1 MEPSVRLGKNDRI
14 VFIGD
19 SITDA
24 DRDERAYAPLGRGYV
39 HFVGNTLLARYPRLN
54 LDIVNTGVGGDTLV
68 DMEKRWESD
77 CVAYRPNVLSVM
89 IGVNDAWYLATD
101 SKAGGRVSDPAHYEV
116 TYDQLL
122 VEVKRHCVCQVVLM
136 EPFVFSGDLNDPLR
150 GAVEP
155 YVEIVNKLAAKHR
168 TAVVPLQKKIN
179 ALMAKVAPERWS
191 DDSVHPFT
199 WAHAWIAQ
207 QWLEATGL

>member
-1 MEPSVRLGKNDRI
+1 
-14 VFIGD
+14 
-19 SITDA
+19 
-24 DRDERAYAPLGRGYV
+24 
-39 HFVGNTLLARYPRLN
+39 
-54 LDIVNTGVGGDTLV
+54 
-68 DMEKRWESD
+68 
-77 CVAYRPNVLSVM
+77 M
-89 IGVNDAWYLATD
+89 IGVNDAWYLATG
-101 SKAGGRVSDPAHYEV
+101 SAPGGRVSDTARYEL

-122 VEVKRHCVCQVVLM
+122 VDVQKRGACQVVLM

-150 GAVEP
+150 GAVEA

-168 TAVVPLQKKIN
+168 TLVVGLQKKIN
-179 ALMAKVAPERWS
+179 ALIGKVTPERWS